1 MNLPNIGSDLPE
13 IALRTAVIYLV
24 LIVLLRV
31 RGKASVGQMS
41 ILDLVLVLVISN
53 GVQNAMVG
61 ENTTLYGGLVAATT
75 LVVVDWLI
83 HTATSRS
90 KKAERLL
97 EGEPALL
104 VRDGHVLRKAMES
117 QGVSSDDLRAA
128 LREHGLERPSDAH
141 LVVLETSGAISVVP
155 ASTSLKPA
163 ASPPERPGA

>member
-1 MNLPNIGSDLPE
+1 MTFPDIGSDLPA
-13 IALRTAVIYLV
+13 IAVRTAIIYLV

-31 RGKASVGQMS
+31 RGKAGVGQMS

-75 LVVVDWLI
+75 LVFVDWLI
-83 HTATSRS
+83 QTATSRS
-90 KKAERLL
+90 KKAQRLL

-104 VRDGHVLRKAMES
+104 VRDGHVHTKTMEQ

-128 LREHGLERPSDAH
+128 LRGHGLERPADAH
-141 LVVLETSGAISVVP
+141 LVVLETSGEISVVP
-155 ASTSLKPA
+155 ASARLKPVDGPREPDA
-163 ASPPERPGA
+163 